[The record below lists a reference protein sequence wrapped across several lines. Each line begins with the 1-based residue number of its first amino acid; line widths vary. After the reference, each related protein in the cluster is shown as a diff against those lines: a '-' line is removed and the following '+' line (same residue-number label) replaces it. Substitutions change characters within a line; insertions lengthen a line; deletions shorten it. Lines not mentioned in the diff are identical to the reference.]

1 MSQDPVEAINQVG
14 YRLAEGLGV
23 IKGRRGVEH
32 GWLLK
37 ADKREIINWLGFN
50 ILPRLEDIKR
60 NLTES
65 DAGKVRFALE
75 RLCRELDD
83 VIDQDADGRYV
94 IECDCEGVA
103 VALEGA
109 KVALGK
115 AEE

>member
-23 IKGRRGVEH
+23 INGRGAEH
-32 GWLLK
+32 GWLLR
-37 ADKREIINWLGFN
+37 AGKREIINWLGSN

-83 VIDQDADGRYV
+83 VIDQNAQGQYV
-94 IECDCEGVA
+94 IDHDCYGIA

-115 AEE
+115 DKE

>member
-23 IKGRRGVEH
+23 INGRGDEH
-32 GWLLK
+32 GWLLR
-37 ADKREIINWLGFN
+37 ADKREIINWLGAN

-65 DAGKVRFALE
+65 DAGKVRSALE

-83 VIDQDADGRYV
+83 VIDQNADGRYV

>member
-14 YRLAEGLGV
+14 YRLAEGRGV
-23 IKGRRGVEH
+23 IKGRGAEH
-32 GWLLK
+32 GWILRAGK
-37 ADKREIINWLGFN
+37 MEIINWLGGN

-60 NLTES
+60 ILTES

-75 RLCRELDD
+75 RLCKELDD
-83 VIDQDADGRYV
+83 VIDQNADGRYV

-115 AEE
+115 VEE

>member
-1 MSQDPVEAINQVG
+1 MSEDPVVAISQVG

-23 IKGRRGVEH
+23 LKSRGDEH
-32 GWLLK
+32 GWLLR
-37 ADKREIINWLGFN
+37 ADKREIINWLGSN

-65 DAGKVRFALE
+65 DAGKVRSALE

-83 VIDQDADGRYV
+83 VIDHNADGRYV

-109 KVALGK
+109 KVALRK
-115 AEE
+115 TE

>member
-23 IKGRRGVEH
+23 IKGRGAEH
-32 GWLLK
+32 GWILRAGK
-37 ADKREIINWLGFN
+37 MEIINWLGGN
-50 ILPRLEDIKR
+50 ILPRLQDIKR
-60 NLTES
+60 ILTES

-75 RLCRELDD
+75 RLCKELDD
-83 VIDQDADGRYV
+83 VIDQNAQGQYV
-94 IECDCEGVA
+94 IDHDCYGIA

-115 AEE
+115 EKE

>member
-23 IKGRRGVEH
+23 IKGRGAEH
-32 GWLLK
+32 GWILRAGK
-37 ADKREIINWLGFN
+37 MEIINWLGGN

-60 NLTES
+60 ILTES
-65 DAGKVRFALE
+65 DAVKVRSALE
-75 RLCRELDD
+75 RLCKELDD
-83 VIDQDADGRYV
+83 VIDQNADGRYV

-115 AEE
+115 VEE

>member
-23 IKGRRGVEH
+23 IKGRGAEH
-32 GWLLK
+32 GWILRAGK
-37 ADKREIINWLGFN
+37 MEIINWLGGN

-60 NLTES
+60 ILTES

-75 RLCRELDD
+75 RLCKELDD
-83 VIDQDADGRYV
+83 VIDQNADGRYV

-115 AEE
+115 VEE